1 MRNEALDSDWL
12 LCPQGPDRSAAGQD
26 PLLQEADRGGGRDR
40 CTQPGQV
47 PTGTS
52 AFINEWMNE

>member
-1 MRNEALDSDWL
+1 MDSDWL

-26 PLLQEADRGGGRDR
+26 PLLQEADRGGRRDR